1 MESLADVISAAYR
14 LLDAIESIRSSEDVL
29 YAQRA
34 LETVAERLASLAP
47 VEDGIRSSH
56 PPR

>member
-1 MESLADVISAAYR
+1 VISAAYR

-47 VEDGIRSSH
+47 VEDGIRSSY